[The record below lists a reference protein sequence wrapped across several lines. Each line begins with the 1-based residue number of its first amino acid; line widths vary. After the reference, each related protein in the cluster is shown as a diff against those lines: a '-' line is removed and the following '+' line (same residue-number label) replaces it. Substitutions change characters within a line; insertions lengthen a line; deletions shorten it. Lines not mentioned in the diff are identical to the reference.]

1 MSDKKTHWP
10 FGSFFLKLSDEKN
23 GTHEYENYLKECEE
37 EKQLPEEE
45 LEFHC
50 SKDPKKMTMQESLE
64 EVDRFLCWNK
74 MTPEERRAELEAQKA
89 AARATEQATGDM
101 SCAMEPESAP
111 DTPQGAVLDE
121 AVDAPPDVDSV
132 PGDVSGDAPESAA
145 DTVSDNVP
153 DATEGYVP
161 DTAEGDVPER
171 AGNTAPDSVQDDD
184 LDTIRET
191 APDAAKGNAPDAI
204 GALTAQ
210 EKEAV
215 DATAQGV
222 IAPEATVAET
232 LMQQGAEPTRQAAE
246 LEAEAEGTSSSQ
258 TPETTALQEMC
269 CAVQETEEVPEV
281 EVVPAEAIVP
291 LGRTGENT
299 PAEKERWAY
308 ASELIGDAFQHWG
321 NGRVLLDMGT
331 GRGKNE
337 FIIKKLVSWLV
348 DEMLKNTTIGRV
360 LCLCP
365 LNTLYDEMLQRRTEA
380 AIAEVDGEP
389 MEIAMINDAFYK
401 NMLEVRTYQNIETK
415 YRNDPASLKKY
426 LEDFKYI
433 VADECHY
440 FTDFSSYGMNT
451 YLSLEVLQKAEADH
465 VVIYMSATGKET
477 YKLLEETSK
486 TPEDRIYK
494 LPQDYQ
500 HIKQK
505 YFYSRENLVRM
516 LKSLPEDEKAV
527 IFVSSGEDLLKM
539 REIFGDTAAYY
550 CSENNPKYGKMFNKL
565 TDCIKDREL
574 QKRYLFT
581 TKAFGIGT
589 EIKDR
594 TVKHLYIDQWKPTD
608 IIQSTGR
615 KRPLDVDDTCTVYFR
630 DYDADWY
637 YGDLKKFK
645 AIVIEELKP
654 AVAYLAGAEAFEVFR
669 NSGTPD
675 SINNKIRK
683 CKIMEFDDAKGE
695 YRVNPLGVRQLKREL
710 ELLNEMLETSY
721 KKVFAKYAPV
731 LAEET
736 VPYCFDSVVDWIN
749 AHLNQPMLKE
759 EMYESIMALKMFKEY
774 KGRPMGQDALNHK
787 LQIYGV
793 KIISDKIRK
802 RGEYYQKT
810 FWELTRI

>member
-1 MSDKKTHWP
+1 
-10 FGSFFLKLSDEKN
+10 
-23 GTHEYENYLKECEE
+23 
-37 EKQLPEEE
+37 
-45 LEFHC
+45 
-50 SKDPKKMTMQESLE
+50 MT
-64 EVDRFLCWNK
+64 
-74 MTPEERRAELEAQKA
+74 
-89 AARATEQATGDM
+89 
-101 SCAMEPESAP
+101 
-111 DTPQGAVLDE
+111 
-121 AVDAPPDVDSV
+121 
-132 PGDVSGDAPESAA
+132 
-145 DTVSDNVP
+145 
-153 DATEGYVP
+153 
-161 DTAEGDVPER
+161 
-171 AGNTAPDSVQDDD
+171 
-184 LDTIRET
+184 
-191 APDAAKGNAPDAI
+191 
-204 GALTAQ
+204 
-210 EKEAV
+210 
-215 DATAQGV
+215 
-222 IAPEATVAET
+222 
-232 LMQQGAEPTRQAAE
+232 
-246 LEAEAEGTSSSQ
+246 
-258 TPETTALQEMC
+258 
-269 CAVQETEEVPEV
+269 
-281 EVVPAEAIVP
+281 
-291 LGRTGENT
+291 
-299 PAEKERWAY
+299 
-308 ASELIGDAFQHWG
+308 
-321 NGRVLLDMGT
+321 
-331 GRGKNE
+331 
-337 FIIKKLVSWLV
+337 
-348 DEMLKNTTIGRV
+348 
-360 LCLCP
+360 
-365 LNTLYDEMLQRRTEA
+365 
-380 AIAEVDGEP
+380 
-389 MEIAMINDAFYK
+389 NDAFYE

-426 LEDFKYI
+426 LTGFKYI

-465 VVIYMSATGKET
+465 VVIYMSATGEET

-505 YFYSRENLVRM
+505 YFYSRENLVMM

-539 REIFGDTAAYY
+539 KEIFGDTAAYY

-615 KRPLDVDDTCTVYFR
+615 KRSLDVDDTCTVYFR

-654 AVAYLAGAEAFEVFR
+654 AVAYLAGAETFEVFR

-721 KKVFAKYAPV
+721 KQVFTKYAPV

-759 EMYESIMALKMFKEY
+759 DMYESIMALKVFKEY
-774 KGRPMGQDALNHK
+774 KGRPMGQDALNCK

-793 KIISDKIRK
+793 KIISDKMRK

-810 FWELTRI
+810 FWKLTRI

>member
-1 MSDKKTHWP
+1 MKTKLP
-10 FGSFFLKLSDEKN
+10 FDGFYLKLLDEQN
-23 GTHEYENYLKECEE
+23 GTHEYEEYLRNCKENPLTEE
-37 EKQLPEEE
+37 EQREWTEGA
-45 LEFHC
+45 
-50 SKDPKKMTMQESLE
+50 
-64 EVDRFLCWNK
+64 RAAI
-74 MTPEERRAELEAQKA
+74 AELEQLNA
-89 AARATEQATGDM
+89 
-101 SCAMEPESAP
+101 EP
-111 DTPQGAVLDE
+111 
-121 AVDAPPDVDSV
+121 
-132 PGDVSGDAPESAA
+132 
-145 DTVSDNVP
+145 
-153 DATEGYVP
+153 
-161 DTAEGDVPER
+161 
-171 AGNTAPDSVQDDD
+171 
-184 LDTIRET
+184 
-191 APDAAKGNAPDAI
+191 
-204 GALTAQ
+204 
-210 EKEAV
+210 
-215 DATAQGV
+215 
-222 IAPEATVAET
+222 
-232 LMQQGAEPTRQAAE
+232 EPTRQAAE
-246 LEAEAEGTSSSQ
+246 AEADK
-258 TPETTALQEMC
+258 
-269 CAVQETEEVPEV
+269 VPEV

-291 LGRTGENT
+291 LGQTGEDA

-337 FIIKKLVSWLV
+337 FIIKKLVSWRV
-348 DEMLKNTTIGRV
+348 DEMLKKTTIGRV

-365 LNTLYDEMLQRRTEA
+365 LNTLHAEMLQRRTEA

-389 MEIAMINDAFYK
+389 MEIAMTNDAFYE

-426 LEDFKYI
+426 LTGFKYI

-465 VVIYMSATGKET
+465 VVIYMSATG
-477 YKLLEETSK
+477 EETSK

-505 YFYSRENLVRM
+505 YFYSRENLVMM
-516 LKSLPEDEKAV
+516 LKCLPEDEKAV

-539 REIFGDTAAYY
+539 KEIFGDTAAYY

-565 TDCIKDREL
+565 TECVKDREL

-645 AIVIEELKP
+645 AIVTEELKP

-669 NSGTPD
+669 NSGKPD

-721 KKVFAKYAPV
+721 KQVFAKYAPV

-759 EMYESIMALKMFKEY
+759 DMYESIRALKVFKGY
-774 KGRPMGQDALNHK
+774 KGRPMGQDALNRK

-793 KIISDKIRK
+793 KIITVREFKRNENRNKTLWKLIR
-802 RGEYYQKT
+802 
-810 FWELTRI
+810 I

>member
-1 MSDKKTHWP
+1 MKTHWP
-10 FGSFFLKLSDEKN
+10 FGGFFLKLSDEKN
-23 GTHEYENYLKECEE
+23 RTHEYGDYLKEREGEE
-37 EKQLPEEE
+37 QLPDEE
-45 LEFHC
+45 LEFHY

-64 EVDRFLCWNK
+64 EMDRFLCWNE
-74 MTPEERRAELEAQKA
+74 MTPEERRAELEVQKA
-89 AARATEQATGDM
+89 ATRATEQAAGDM
-101 SCAMEPESAP
+101 PCAMEPESAP
-111 DTPQGAVLDE
+111 DTPQDAVLDE
-121 AVDAPPDVDSV
+121 AVDAPPGVDSV
-132 PGDVSGDAPESAA
+132 LGDVSGDAPESAA
-145 DTVSDNVP
+145 DTVPDNVP
-153 DATEGYVP
+153 DA
-161 DTAEGDVPER
+161 AEGDVPER
-171 AGNTAPDSVQDDD
+171 AGDTAPDSVQDDD
-184 LDTIRET
+184 LDTIG
-191 APDAAKGNAPDAI
+191 DAVPEAAEGNAPDAI
-204 GALTAQ
+204 GALTEP
-210 EKEAV
+210 EKRAGN
-215 DATAQGV
+215 ATAQGV
-222 IAPEATVAET
+222 IAPEATATET
-232 LMQQGAEPTRQAAE
+232 LIQQGAEPTRQAAE
-246 LEAEAEGTSSSQ
+246 AEGTFSPQ
-258 TPETTALQEMC
+258 TPEPAEPQEGC
-269 CAVQETEEVPEV
+269 CTGQEAEDAPEV

-299 PAEKERWAY
+299 PAEKEQWVY
-308 ASELIGDAFQHWG
+308 ASELIGDAFQHWE

-337 FIIKKLVSWLV
+337 FIIKRLVSWRV

-365 LNTLYDEMLQRRTEA
+365 LNTLYDEMLHRRTEA
-380 AIAEVDGEP
+380 AIAEADDEP
-389 MEIAMINDAFYK
+389 TEIAMTYDAFYE

-465 VVIYMSATGKET
+465 VVIYMSATGEET
-477 YKLLEETSK
+477 YKLLEETAK

-505 YFYSRENLVRM
+505 YFYSRENLVMM

-565 TDCIKDREL
+565 TECVKDREL

-675 SINNKIRK
+675 SINSKIRK

-721 KKVFAKYAPV
+721 KQVFAKYAPV

-759 EMYESIMALKMFKEY
+759 DMYESIMALKVFKEY
-774 KGRPMGQDALNHK
+774 KGRPMGQDALNRK

-793 KIISDKIRK
+793 EIITVREFK
-802 RGEYYQKT
+802 RNENRNKT
-810 FWELTRI
+810 FWKMIRI

>member
-10 FGSFFLKLSDEKN
+10 FGGFFLKLSGEKN
-23 GTHEYENYLKECEE
+23 GTHEYEDYLKEREGEE
-37 EKQLPEEE
+37 QLPDEE

-50 SKDPKKMTMQESLE
+50 SKDPKKMTMQESQE
-64 EVDRFLCWNK
+64 EIGKFLRWNK
-74 MTPEERRAELEAQKA
+74 MTPEAQKA
-89 AARATEQATGDM
+89 ATCDTEQAAGDM
-101 SCAMEPESAP
+101 PCAIEPESAP

-121 AVDAPPDVDSV
+121 AVDAPSGVDSV

-145 DTVSDNVP
+145 DTVLDNVP

-161 DTAEGDVPER
+161 D
-171 AGNTAPDSVQDDD
+171 
-184 LDTIRET
+184 
-191 APDAAKGNAPDAI
+191 AI
-204 GALTAQ
+204 GALKAP

-215 DATAQGV
+215 NATAQGV
-222 IAPEATVAET
+222 IAPETTTAET

-246 LEAEAEGTSSSQ
+246 PEAEAEGISSLQ
-258 TPETTALQEMC
+258 TPKQPIELQEKGC
-269 CAVQETEEVPEV
+269 TGQEAEEVPEV

-291 LGRTGENT
+291 LVKIGGDA

-337 FIIKKLVSWLV
+337 FIIKKLVSWRV

-365 LNTLYDEMLQRRTEA
+365 LNTLHAEMLQRRTEA
-380 AIAEVDGEP
+380 AIAEADDEP
-389 MEIAMINDAFYK
+389 TEIAMTYDAFYE

-465 VVIYMSATGKET
+465 VVIYMSATGEET
-477 YKLLEETSK
+477 YKLLEETAK

-505 YFYSRENLVRM
+505 YFYSRENLVMM

-539 REIFGDTAAYY
+539 KEIFGDTAAYY

-615 KRPLDVDDTCTVYFR
+615 KRPPDVDDTCTVYFR

-645 AIVIEELKP
+645 AIVEGELKP
-654 AVAYLAGAEAFEVFR
+654 AVAYLAGVEAFEVFR

-721 KKVFAKYAPV
+721 KQVFAKYAPV

-736 VPYCFDSVVDWIN
+736 VPYCFDSVVNWIN

-759 EMYESIMALKMFKEY
+759 DMYESIMALKVFKEY
-774 KGRPMGQDALNHK
+774 KGRPMGQDALNCK

-793 KIISDKIRK
+793 KIISDKMRK

>member
-1 MSDKKTHWP
+1 MKMKMP
-10 FGSFFLKLSDEKN
+10 FDGFYLKLLDEQN
-23 GTHEYENYLKECEE
+23 GTHEYEEYLRNCKENPLTEE
-37 EKQLPEEE
+37 EQREW
-45 LEFHC
+45 
-50 SKDPKKMTMQESLE
+50 TESA
-64 EVDRFLCWNK
+64 RAAI
-74 MTPEERRAELEAQKA
+74 AELEQLNA
-89 AARATEQATGDM
+89 
-101 SCAMEPESAP
+101 EP
-111 DTPQGAVLDE
+111 
-121 AVDAPPDVDSV
+121 
-132 PGDVSGDAPESAA
+132 
-145 DTVSDNVP
+145 
-153 DATEGYVP
+153 
-161 DTAEGDVPER
+161 
-171 AGNTAPDSVQDDD
+171 
-184 LDTIRET
+184 
-191 APDAAKGNAPDAI
+191 
-204 GALTAQ
+204 
-210 EKEAV
+210 
-215 DATAQGV
+215 
-222 IAPEATVAET
+222 
-232 LMQQGAEPTRQAAE
+232 EPTRQAAE
-246 LEAEAEGTSSSQ
+246 PEVEAEGTSSPQ
-258 TPETTALQEMC
+258 TPEPAELQEGC
-269 CAVQETEEVPEV
+269 CAVQEAEEAPEV

-291 LGRTGENT
+291 LVKIGGDA

-337 FIIKKLVSWLV
+337 FIIKKLVSWRV

-365 LNTLYDEMLQRRTEA
+365 LNTLHAEMLQRRTEA

-389 MEIAMINDAFYK
+389 MEIAMTNDAFYE

-426 LEDFKYI
+426 LTGFKYI

-440 FTDFSSYGMNT
+440 FTDFSSYGINT

-465 VVIYMSATGKET
+465 VVIYMSATGEET

-505 YFYSRENLVRM
+505 YFYSRENLVMM
-516 LKSLPEDEKAV
+516 LKCLPEDEKAV
-527 IFVSSGEDLLKM
+527 IFVSSGGDLLKM
-539 REIFGDTAAYY
+539 KEIFGDTAAYY

-565 TDCIKDREL
+565 TECVKDREL

-615 KRPLDVDDTCTVYFR
+615 KRSLDVDDTCTVYFR

-645 AIVIEELKP
+645 AIVIEELRP

-669 NSGTPD
+669 NSGKPD

-721 KKVFAKYAPV
+721 KQVFAKYAPV

-736 VPYCFDSVVDWIN
+736 VPYRFDSVVDWIN

-759 EMYESIMALKMFKEY
+759 DMYESIRALKVFKEY
-774 KGRPMGQDALNHK
+774 KGRPMGQDALNRK

-793 KIISDKIRK
+793 KIITVREFKRNENRNKTLWKLIR
-802 RGEYYQKT
+802 
-810 FWELTRI
+810 I

>member
-1 MSDKKTHWP
+1 MKTAIEKPVTPGGVFDHLMMP
-10 FGSFFLKLSDEKN
+10 QGDE
-23 GTHEYENYLKECEE
+23 
-37 EKQLPEEE
+37 P
-45 LEFHC
+45 EFHP
-50 SKDPKKMTMQESLE
+50 SKDPKTMTMQEFLE
-64 EVDRFLCWNK
+64 EVDRFLCWNR
-74 MTPEERRAELEAQKA
+74 MTPEEKRAEQEAQRA
-89 AARATEQATGDM
+89 ASHATEQAAGDIPCTM
-101 SCAMEPESAP
+101 RPERVP
-111 DTPQGAVLDE
+111 DTPQDTVWEDLPDAPQDVVRADVLDTSMGGMLE
-121 AVDAPPDVDSV
+121 AVPSN
-132 PGDVSGDAPESAA
+132 GAPERTA
-145 DTVSDNVP
+145 DTMPDDVP
-153 DATEGYVP
+153 DATEGNVSGREADTVP
-161 DTAEGDVPER
+161 DDP
-171 AGNTAPDSVQDDD
+171 PDD
-184 LDTIRET
+184 LPDTVEGNM
-191 APDAAKGNAPDAI
+191 PDVV

-210 EKEAV
+210 EKAGNETV
-215 DATAQGV
+215 QG
-222 IAPEATVAET
+222 
-232 LMQQGAEPTRQAAE
+232 
-246 LEAEAEGTSSSQ
+246 
-258 TPETTALQEMC
+258 
-269 CAVQETEEVPEV
+269 VPEV
-281 EVVPAEAIVP
+281 EGAAPEAIVP
-291 LGRTGENT
+291 LGQIGVDV
-299 PAEKERWAY
+299 PAAEERWAY

-426 LEDFKYI
+426 LAEFKYI

-465 VVIYMSATGKET
+465 VVIYMSATGEET

-539 REIFGDTAAYY
+539 KEIFGDTAAYY

-565 TDCIKDREL
+565 TECVKDREL

-637 YGDLKKFK
+637 YGDLKKFM
-645 AIVIEELKP
+645 AIVTEELKP
-654 AVAYLAGAEAFEVFR
+654 AVAYLAGAEAFEAFR
-669 NSGTPD
+669 NSGMPD

-721 KKVFAKYAPV
+721 KQVFAKYAPV

-759 EMYESIMALKMFKEY
+759 EMYESIMALKVFKEY
-774 KGRPMGQDALNHK
+774 KGRPMGQDVLNRK

-793 KIISDKIRK
+793 KIITVREFK
-802 RGEYYQKT
+802 RNENRNKT
-810 FWELTRI
+810 FWKMIRI

>member
-1 MSDKKTHWP
+1 M
-10 FGSFFLKLSDEKN
+10 L
-23 GTHEYENYLKECEE
+23 
-37 EKQLPEEE
+37 
-45 LEFHC
+45 
-50 SKDPKKMTMQESLE
+50 
-64 EVDRFLCWNK
+64 
-74 MTPEERRAELEAQKA
+74 
-89 AARATEQATGDM
+89 
-101 SCAMEPESAP
+101 
-111 DTPQGAVLDE
+111 
-121 AVDAPPDVDSV
+121 
-132 PGDVSGDAPESAA
+132 
-145 DTVSDNVP
+145 DNVP

-161 DTAEGDVPER
+161 D
-171 AGNTAPDSVQDDD
+171 
-184 LDTIRET
+184 
-191 APDAAKGNAPDAI
+191 AI
-204 GALTAQ
+204 GALKAP

-215 DATAQGV
+215 NATAQGV
-222 IAPEATVAET
+222 IAPETTTAET

-246 LEAEAEGTSSSQ
+246 PESEAEGISSPQ
-258 TPETTALQEMC
+258 TPEPTELQEGC
-269 CAVQETEEVPEV
+269 CAVQGAEEAPEV

-291 LGRTGENT
+291 LVKIGGDA

-348 DEMLKNTTIGRV
+348 DEMLKKMARVGRV
-360 LCLCP
+360 LYLCP
-365 LNTLYDEMLQRRTEA
+365 LNTLHAEMLQRRTEA

-389 MEIAMINDAFYK
+389 AEIAMTCDAFYE

-426 LEDFKYI
+426 LAGFKYI

-465 VVIYMSATGKET
+465 VVIYMSATGEET

-505 YFYSRENLVRM
+505 YFYSRENLVMM

-539 REIFGDTAAYY
+539 KEIFGDTAAYY

-615 KRPLDVDDTCTVYFR
+615 KRSLDVDDTCTVYFR

-721 KKVFAKYAPV
+721 KQVFTKYAPV

-759 EMYESIMALKMFKEY
+759 EMYESIMALKVFKEY
-774 KGRPMGQDALNHK
+774 KGRPMGQDALNCK

-793 KIISDKIRK
+793 KIISDKMRK

-810 FWELTRI
+810 FWKLTRI

>member
-1 MSDKKTHWP
+1 MKTHWP
-10 FGSFFLKLSDEKN
+10 FGGFFLKLSDEKN
-23 GTHEYENYLKECEE
+23 GTYEYEDYLKECEE

-50 SKDPKKMTMQESLE
+50 SKDPRKMTMQESLE
-64 EVDRFLCWNK
+64 EIGKLQRWNK

-89 AARATEQATGDM
+89 ATCATEQAAGDM
-101 SCAMEPESAP
+101 PCAMEPESAP
-111 DTPQGAVLDE
+111 DIPQGAVLDE
-121 AVDAPPDVDSV
+121 VVDAPPGVDSV
-132 PGDVSGDAPESAA
+132 PGDVSGDAQESAA
-145 DTVSDNVP
+145 DTVPDNV
-153 DATEGYVP
+153 
-161 DTAEGDVPER
+161 
-171 AGNTAPDSVQDDD
+171 
-184 LDTIRET
+184 
-191 APDAAKGNAPDAI
+191 PDAAKGNAPDAI
-204 GALTAQ
+204 GALTAP

-215 DATAQGV
+215 NATAQGV
-222 IAPEATVAET
+222 IAPETTTAET
-232 LMQQGAEPTRQAAE
+232 LMQQGAEPTRQ
-246 LEAEAEGTSSSQ
+246 EAEPEAE
-258 TPETTALQEMC
+258 
-269 CAVQETEEVPEV
+269 
-281 EVVPAEAIVP
+281 
-291 LGRTGENT
+291 
-299 PAEKERWAY
+299 AEKERWAY
-308 ASELIGDAFQHWG
+308 ASELIGDAFQHWV

-337 FIIKKLVSWLV
+337 FIIKKLVSWRV

-365 LNTLYDEMLQRRTEA
+365 LNTLHAEMLQRRTEA
-380 AIAEVDGEP
+380 AIAEADDEP
-389 MEIAMINDAFYK
+389 TEIVMTYDVLYES
-401 NMLEVRTYQNIETK
+401 MLEVQTYQYIEAK

-426 LEDFKYI
+426 LVGFKYI

-440 FTDFSSYGMNT
+440 FTDFSSYGINT

-465 VVIYMSATGKET
+465 VVIYMSATGEET

-505 YFYSRENLVRM
+505 YFYSRENLVMM
-516 LKSLPEDEKAV
+516 LKCLPEDEKAV
-527 IFVSSGEDLLKM
+527 IFVSSGGDLLKM
-539 REIFGDTAAYY
+539 KEIFGDTAAYY

-565 TDCIKDREL
+565 TECVKDREL

-645 AIVIEELKP
+645 AIVTEELKP

-669 NSGTPD
+669 NSGKPD

-721 KKVFAKYAPV
+721 KQVFAKYAPV

-736 VPYCFDSVVDWIN
+736 VPYRFDSVVDWIN

-759 EMYESIMALKMFKEY
+759 DMYESIRALKVFKEY
-774 KGRPMGQDALNHK
+774 KGRPMGQDALNRK

-793 KIISDKIRK
+793 KIITVREFKRNENRNKTLWKLIR
-802 RGEYYQKT
+802 
-810 FWELTRI
+810 I

>member
-1 MSDKKTHWP
+1 MKTKLP
-10 FGSFFLKLSDEKN
+10 FDGFYLKLLDEQN
-23 GTHEYENYLKECEE
+23 GTHEYEEYLRNCKENPLTEE
-37 EKQLPEEE
+37 EQREW
-45 LEFHC
+45 
-50 SKDPKKMTMQESLE
+50 TESA
-64 EVDRFLCWNK
+64 RAAI
-74 MTPEERRAELEAQKA
+74 AELEQLNA
-89 AARATEQATGDM
+89 
-101 SCAMEPESAP
+101 EP
-111 DTPQGAVLDE
+111 
-121 AVDAPPDVDSV
+121 
-132 PGDVSGDAPESAA
+132 
-145 DTVSDNVP
+145 
-153 DATEGYVP
+153 
-161 DTAEGDVPER
+161 
-171 AGNTAPDSVQDDD
+171 
-184 LDTIRET
+184 
-191 APDAAKGNAPDAI
+191 
-204 GALTAQ
+204 
-210 EKEAV
+210 
-215 DATAQGV
+215 
-222 IAPEATVAET
+222 
-232 LMQQGAEPTRQAAE
+232 EPTRQSAE
-246 LEAEAEGTSSSQ
+246 PEAEAEGISSLQ
-258 TPETTALQEMC
+258 TPKQPIELQEKGC
-269 CAVQETEEVPEV
+269 TGQEAEEVPEV
-281 EVVPAEAIVP
+281 EVVPAEVIVP
-291 LGRTGENT
+291 LVQIGGNA

-308 ASELIGDAFQHWG
+308 ASELIGDAFQHWE

-337 FIIKKLVSWLV
+337 FIIKKLVSWRV
-348 DEMLKNTTIGRV
+348 DEMLKKTTIGRV

-365 LNTLYDEMLQRRTEA
+365 LNTLHAEMLQRRTEA

-389 MEIAMINDAFYK
+389 MEIAMTNDAFYE

-426 LEDFKYI
+426 LTGFKYI

-451 YLSLEVLQKAEADH
+451 YLSLEVLKKAEADH
-465 VVIYMSATGKET
+465 VVIYMSATGEET

-505 YFYSRENLVRM
+505 YFYSRENLVMM
-516 LKSLPEDEKAV
+516 LKCLPEDEKAV

-539 REIFGDTAAYY
+539 KEIFGNTAAYY

-565 TDCIKDREL
+565 TECVKDREL

-645 AIVIEELKP
+645 AIVIEELRP

-669 NSGTPD
+669 NSGKPD

-721 KKVFAKYAPV
+721 KQVFAKYAPV
-731 LAEET
+731 LAEKT

-759 EMYESIMALKMFKEY
+759 NMYESIMALKVFKEY
-774 KGRPMGQDALNHK
+774 KGRPMGQDALNRK

-793 KIISDKIRK
+793 KIITVREFKRNENRNKTLWKLIR
-802 RGEYYQKT
+802 
-810 FWELTRI
+810 I

>member
-1 MSDKKTHWP
+1 MKMKMP
-10 FGSFFLKLSDEKN
+10 FDGFYLKLLDEQN
-23 GTHEYENYLKECEE
+23 GTHEYEECLRNCKENPLTEE
-37 EKQLPEEE
+37 EQREW
-45 LEFHC
+45 
-50 SKDPKKMTMQESLE
+50 TESP
-64 EVDRFLCWNK
+64 RAAI
-74 MTPEERRAELEAQKA
+74 AELEQLNA
-89 AARATEQATGDM
+89 
-101 SCAMEPESAP
+101 EP
-111 DTPQGAVLDE
+111 
-121 AVDAPPDVDSV
+121 
-132 PGDVSGDAPESAA
+132 
-145 DTVSDNVP
+145 
-153 DATEGYVP
+153 
-161 DTAEGDVPER
+161 
-171 AGNTAPDSVQDDD
+171 
-184 LDTIRET
+184 
-191 APDAAKGNAPDAI
+191 
-204 GALTAQ
+204 
-210 EKEAV
+210 
-215 DATAQGV
+215 
-222 IAPEATVAET
+222 
-232 LMQQGAEPTRQAAE
+232 EPTRQAAE
-246 LEAEAEGTSSSQ
+246 PEVEAEGTSSPQ
-258 TPETTALQEMC
+258 TPEPAELQEGC
-269 CAVQETEEVPEV
+269 CAVQEAEEVPEV

-291 LGRTGENT
+291 LGQIGEDA

-337 FIIKKLVSWLV
+337 FIIKKLVSWRV
-348 DEMLKNTTIGRV
+348 DEMLKKTTIGRV

-365 LNTLYDEMLQRRTEA
+365 LNTLHAEMLQRRTEA

-389 MEIAMINDAFYK
+389 MEIAMTNDAFYE

-426 LEDFKYI
+426 LTGFKYI

-440 FTDFSSYGMNT
+440 FTDFSSYGINT

-465 VVIYMSATGKET
+465 VVIYMSATGEET

-505 YFYSRENLVRM
+505 YFYSRENLVMM
-516 LKSLPEDEKAV
+516 LKCLPEDEKAV
-527 IFVSSGEDLLKM
+527 IFVSSGGDLLKM
-539 REIFGDTAAYY
+539 KEIFGDTAAYY

-565 TDCIKDREL
+565 TECVKDREL

-645 AIVIEELKP
+645 AIVIEELRP

-669 NSGTPD
+669 NSGKPD

-721 KKVFAKYAPV
+721 KQVFAKYAPV
-731 LAEET
+731 LAEKT
-736 VPYCFDSVVDWIN
+736 VPYRFDSVVDWIN

-759 EMYESIMALKMFKEY
+759 DMYESIRALKVFKEY
-774 KGRPMGQDALNHK
+774 KGRPMGQDALNRK

-793 KIISDKIRK
+793 KIITVREFKRNENRNKTLWKLIR
-802 RGEYYQKT
+802 
-810 FWELTRI
+810 I

>member
-10 FGSFFLKLSDEKN
+10 FDGFYLKLLDEQN
-23 GTHEYENYLKECEE
+23 GTHEYEDYLKEREGEE
-37 EKQLPEEE
+37 QLPEEG
-45 LEFHC
+45 LEFHY
-50 SKDPKKMTMQESLE
+50 SKDPKKMTMQESME
-64 EVDRFLCWNK
+64 EMDRFLHWNK

-89 AARATEQATGDM
+89 ATCATEQAAGDM
-101 SCAMEPESAP
+101 PCAMEPESAP
-111 DTPQGAVLDE
+111 DTPQDAVLDE
-121 AVDAPPDVDSV
+121 AVDAP

-145 DTVSDNVP
+145 DTVLENVP

-161 DTAEGDVPER
+161 DAAEGDVPER
-171 AGNTAPDSVQDDD
+171 AGNTVPDSEQDDD
-184 LDTIRET
+184 LDTTRET
-191 APDAAKGNAPDAI
+191 APDTAEGNVPDAI
-204 GALTAQ
+204 EALTAQ
-210 EKEAV
+210 EKETV
-215 DATAQGV
+215 NATAQGV
-222 IAPEATVAET
+222 IAPEAAAAET

-246 LEAEAEGTSSSQ
+246 ETSSSPQ
-258 TPETTALQEMC
+258 TPKSAELQEGS
-269 CAVQETEEVPEV
+269 CAVQEAEEVPEV

-291 LGRTGENT
+291 LEQIGGDA

-348 DEMLKNTTIGRV
+348 DEMLKNTTVGRV

-365 LNTLYDEMLQRRTEA
+365 LNTLYDEMLHRRTEA
-380 AIAEVDGEP
+380 AIAEADGEP
-389 MEIAMINDAFYK
+389 TEIAMTYDAFYE

-465 VVIYMSATGKET
+465 VVIYMSATGEET
-477 YKLLEETSK
+477 YKLLEETAK

-494 LPQDYQ
+494 LPQNYQ

-505 YFYSRENLVRM
+505 YFYSRENLVMM

-539 REIFGDTAAYY
+539 KEIFGDTAAYY

-565 TDCIKDREL
+565 TDCVKDREL

-654 AVAYLAGAEAFEVFR
+654 AVAYLAGVEAFEVFR

-675 SINNKIRK
+675 SINNKIRR

-721 KKVFAKYAPV
+721 KQVFAKYAPV

-759 EMYESIMALKMFKEY
+759 EMYESIMALKVFKEY

-787 LQIYGV
+787 FQIYGV

>member
-10 FGSFFLKLSDEKN
+10 FGGFFLKLSDEKN
-23 GTHEYENYLKECEE
+23 GTHEYEDYLKECEE

-50 SKDPKKMTMQESLE
+50 SKDPKKMTMQESQE
-64 EVDRFLCWNK
+64 EIGKFLRWNK

-89 AARATEQATGDM
+89 ATCDTEQAAGDM
-101 SCAMEPESAP
+101 PCAIEPESAP

-121 AVDAPPDVDSV
+121 AVDAPPGVDSV

-145 DTVSDNVP
+145 DTVLDNVP

-161 DTAEGDVPER
+161 D
-171 AGNTAPDSVQDDD
+171 
-184 LDTIRET
+184 
-191 APDAAKGNAPDAI
+191 AI
-204 GALTAQ
+204 GALKAP

-215 DATAQGV
+215 NATAQGG
-222 IAPEATVAET
+222 IAPETTTAET

-246 LEAEAEGTSSSQ
+246 PEAEAEGISSLQ
-258 TPETTALQEMC
+258 TPEPAEPQEKC
-269 CAVQETEEVPEV
+269 CTVQEAEEVPEV
-281 EVVPAEAIVP
+281 EVVPTEAIVP
-291 LGRTGENT
+291 LGQIGGDA

-337 FIIKKLVSWLV
+337 FIIKRLVSWRV

-365 LNTLYDEMLQRRTEA
+365 LNTLYDEMLHRRAEA
-380 AIAEVDGEP
+380 AIAEADGEP
-389 MEIAMINDAFYK
+389 TEIAMINDAFYE
-401 NMLEVRTYQNIETK
+401 NMLEVQTYQYIETK
-415 YRNDPASLKKY
+415 YRNAPASLKKY
-426 LEDFKYI
+426 LTGFKYI

-440 FTDFSSYGMNT
+440 FTDFSSYGVNT

-465 VVIYMSATGKET
+465 VVIYMSATGEET
-477 YKLLEETSK
+477 YKLLEETAK

-494 LPQDYQ
+494 LPQNYQ

-505 YFYSRENLVRM
+505 YFYSRENLVMM

-550 CSENNPKYGKMFNKL
+550 CSENNPKYGKMLNKL
-565 TDCIKDREL
+565 TECVKDREL

-615 KRPLDVDDTCTVYFR
+615 KRPLDVDDPCTVYFR

-654 AVAYLAGAEAFEVFR
+654 AVAYLAGAEAFEGFR

-721 KKVFAKYAPV
+721 KQVFAKYAPV

-759 EMYESIMALKMFKEY
+759 EMYESIMALKVFKEY
-774 KGRPMGQDALNHK
+774 KGRPMGQDALNRK

-793 KIISDKIRK
+793 EIISDKIRK

-810 FWELTRI
+810 FWEVTRI

>member
-1 MSDKKTHWP
+1 MP
-10 FGSFFLKLSDEKN
+10 FDGFYLKLLDEQN
-23 GTHEYENYLKECEE
+23 GTHEYEEYLRNCKANPLTEE
-37 EKQLPEEE
+37 EQREW
-45 LEFHC
+45 
-50 SKDPKKMTMQESLE
+50 TESA
-64 EVDRFLCWNK
+64 RAAI
-74 MTPEERRAELEAQKA
+74 AELERINA
-89 AARATEQATGDM
+89 
-101 SCAMEPESAP
+101 EP
-111 DTPQGAVLDE
+111 
-121 AVDAPPDVDSV
+121 
-132 PGDVSGDAPESAA
+132 
-145 DTVSDNVP
+145 
-153 DATEGYVP
+153 
-161 DTAEGDVPER
+161 
-171 AGNTAPDSVQDDD
+171 
-184 LDTIRET
+184 
-191 APDAAKGNAPDAI
+191 
-204 GALTAQ
+204 
-210 EKEAV
+210 
-215 DATAQGV
+215 
-222 IAPEATVAET
+222 
-232 LMQQGAEPTRQAAE
+232 EPTRQSAE
-246 LEAEAEGTSSSQ
+246 PEAEAEGISSLQ
-258 TPETTALQEMC
+258 TPKQPIELQEKGC
-269 CAVQETEEVPEV
+269 TGQEAEEVPEV
-281 EVVPAEAIVP
+281 EVVPAEVIVP
-291 LGRTGENT
+291 LVKIGGDA

-337 FIIKKLVSWLV
+337 FIIKKLVSWRV
-348 DEMLKNTTIGRV
+348 DEMLKKTTIGRV

-365 LNTLYDEMLQRRTEA
+365 LNTLHAEMLQRRTEA

-389 MEIAMINDAFYK
+389 MEIAMTNDAFYE

-426 LEDFKYI
+426 LTGFKYI

-465 VVIYMSATGKET
+465 VVIYMSATGEET

-505 YFYSRENLVRM
+505 YFYSRENLVMM
-516 LKSLPEDEKAV
+516 LKCLPEDEKAV
-527 IFVSSGEDLLKM
+527 IFVSSGGDLLKM
-539 REIFGDTAAYY
+539 KEIFGDTAAYY

-565 TDCIKDREL
+565 TECVKDREL

-645 AIVIEELKP
+645 AIVIEELRP
-654 AVAYLAGAEAFEVFR
+654 AVAYLAGAEVFEVFR
-669 NSGTPD
+669 NSGKPD

-721 KKVFAKYAPV
+721 KQVFAKYAPV

-736 VPYCFDSVVDWIN
+736 VPYRFDSVVDWIN

-759 EMYESIMALKMFKEY
+759 DMYESIRALKVFKEY
-774 KGRPMGQDALNHK
+774 KGRPMGQDALNRK

-793 KIISDKIRK
+793 KIITVREFKRNENRNKTLWKLIR
-802 RGEYYQKT
+802 
-810 FWELTRI
+810 I

>member
-89 AARATEQATGDM
+89 ATRATEQAAGDM

-153 DATEGYVP
+153 DTTEGYVP

>member
-1 MSDKKTHWP
+1 MSDKKTRWP
-10 FGSFFLKLSDEKN
+10 FGDFFLKLSDEKN
-23 GTHEYENYLKECEE
+23 GTHGYEDYLKEREGEE
-37 EKQLPEEE
+37 QLPEEE
-45 LEFHC
+45 LEFHY

-64 EVDRFLCWNK
+64 EMDRFLCWNE
-74 MTPEERRAELEAQKA
+74 MTPEERRAELEVQKA
-89 AARATEQATGDM
+89 ATRATEQAAGDM
-101 SCAMEPESAP
+101 PCSMEPESAP
-111 DTPQGAVLDE
+111 DTPQDAVLDE
-121 AVDAPPDVDSV
+121 ALDTP

-145 DTVSDNVP
+145 DTVPDNVP
-153 DATEGYVP
+153 DA
-161 DTAEGDVPER
+161 AEGDVPER
-171 AGNTAPDSVQDDD
+171 AGDTAPDSVQDDD
-184 LDTIRET
+184 LDTIR
-191 APDAAKGNAPDAI
+191 DAVPEAAEGNAPDAI
-204 GALTAQ
+204 GALTEP
-210 EKEAV
+210 EKRAGN
-215 DATAQGV
+215 ATAQGV
-222 IAPEATVAET
+222 IAPEATAEET
-232 LMQQGAEPTRQAAE
+232 LMQQGAEP
-246 LEAEAEGTSSSQ
+246 EAEAEEISSPK
-258 TPETTALQEMC
+258 TPEPAELRQE
-269 CAVQETEEVPEV
+269 AEEAPEV

-291 LGRTGENT
+291 LGQIGTDA

-331 GRGKNE
+331 GCGKNE
-337 FIIKKLVSWLV
+337 FIIKKLVSWRI

-365 LNTLYDEMLQRRTEA
+365 LNTLYDEMLHRRTEA
-380 AIAEVDGEP
+380 AIAEADGEP
-389 MEIAMINDAFYK
+389 AEIAMTYDALYES
-401 NMLEVRTYQNIETK
+401 MLEVQTYQYIEAR
-415 YRNDPASLKKY
+415 YRNDPASLKMY
-426 LEDFKYI
+426 LAGFKYI

-465 VVIYMSATGKET
+465 VVIYMSATGEET

-505 YFYSRENLVRM
+505 YFYSRENLVGM

-539 REIFGDTAAYY
+539 KEIFGDTAAYY

-565 TDCIKDREL
+565 TECVKDREL

-615 KRPLDVDDTCTVYFR
+615 KRPLDADDTCTVYFR

-645 AIVIEELKP
+645 AIVTEELKP
-654 AVAYLAGAEAFEVFR
+654 AVAYLAGEEAFEAFR

-721 KKVFAKYAPV
+721 KQVFAKYAPV

-759 EMYESIMALKMFKEY
+759 EMYESIMALKVFKEY
-774 KGRPMGQDALNHK
+774 KGRPMGQDVLNRK

-793 KIISDKIRK
+793 KIITVREFK
-802 RGEYYQKT
+802 RNENRNKT
-810 FWELTRI
+810 FWKMIRI

>member
-1 MSDKKTHWP
+1 MKMP
-10 FGSFFLKLSDEKN
+10 FDGFYLKLLDEQN
-23 GTHEYENYLKECEE
+23 GTHEYEEYLRNCKENPLTEE
-37 EKQLPEEE
+37 EQREW
-45 LEFHC
+45 
-50 SKDPKKMTMQESLE
+50 TESA
-64 EVDRFLCWNK
+64 RAAI
-74 MTPEERRAELEAQKA
+74 AELERINA
-89 AARATEQATGDM
+89 
-101 SCAMEPESAP
+101 EP
-111 DTPQGAVLDE
+111 
-121 AVDAPPDVDSV
+121 
-132 PGDVSGDAPESAA
+132 
-145 DTVSDNVP
+145 
-153 DATEGYVP
+153 
-161 DTAEGDVPER
+161 
-171 AGNTAPDSVQDDD
+171 
-184 LDTIRET
+184 
-191 APDAAKGNAPDAI
+191 
-204 GALTAQ
+204 
-210 EKEAV
+210 
-215 DATAQGV
+215 
-222 IAPEATVAET
+222 
-232 LMQQGAEPTRQAAE
+232 EPTRQSAE
-246 LEAEAEGTSSSQ
+246 PEAEAEGISSPQ
-258 TPETTALQEMC
+258 TPEPTELQEGC
-269 CAVQETEEVPEV
+269 CAVQEAEEAPEV

-291 LGRTGENT
+291 LVKIGGDA

-337 FIIKKLVSWLV
+337 FIIKKLVSWRV
-348 DEMLKNTTIGRV
+348 DEMLKKTTIGRV

-365 LNTLYDEMLQRRTEA
+365 LNTLHAEMLQRRTEA

-389 MEIAMINDAFYK
+389 MEIAMTNDAFYE

-426 LEDFKYI
+426 LTGFKYI

-440 FTDFSSYGMNT
+440 FTDFSSYGINT

-465 VVIYMSATGKET
+465 VVIYMSATGEET

-505 YFYSRENLVRM
+505 YFYSRENLVMM
-516 LKSLPEDEKAV
+516 LKCLPEDEKAV
-527 IFVSSGEDLLKM
+527 IFVSSGGDLLKM
-539 REIFGDTAAYY
+539 KEIFGDTAAYY

-565 TDCIKDREL
+565 TECVKDREL

-615 KRPLDVDDTCTVYFR
+615 KRSLDVDDTCTVYFR

-645 AIVIEELKP
+645 AIVIEELRP

-669 NSGTPD
+669 NSGKPD

-721 KKVFAKYAPV
+721 KQVFAKYAPV

-736 VPYCFDSVVDWIN
+736 VPYRFDSVVDWIN

-759 EMYESIMALKMFKEY
+759 DMYESIRALKVFKEY
-774 KGRPMGQDALNHK
+774 KGRPMGQDALNRK

-793 KIISDKIRK
+793 KIITVREFKRNENRNKTLWKLIR
-802 RGEYYQKT
+802 
-810 FWELTRI
+810 I

>member
-1 MSDKKTHWP
+1 MKTAIEKPVTPGGVFDHLMVP
-10 FGSFFLKLSDEKN
+10 QGDE
-23 GTHEYENYLKECEE
+23 
-37 EKQLPEEE
+37 P
-45 LEFHC
+45 EFHP
-50 SKDPKKMTMQESLE
+50 SKDPKTMTVQESLE
-64 EVDRFLCWNK
+64 EVDRFLCWNR
-74 MTPEERRAELEAQKA
+74 MTPEEKRAEQEAQRA
-89 AARATEQATGDM
+89 ASHATEQAAGNIPCTM
-101 SCAMEPESAP
+101 RPERVP
-111 DTPQGAVLDE
+111 DTPQDTVWECLSDAPQNVVQADVLDTSMGGMVE
-121 AVDAPPDVDSV
+121 AAPDGPPDDL
-132 PGDVSGDAPESAA
+132 P
-145 DTVSDNVP
+145 DTVEGNMP
-153 DATEGYVP
+153 DAV
-161 DTAEGDVPER
+161 
-171 AGNTAPDSVQDDD
+171 
-184 LDTIRET
+184 
-191 APDAAKGNAPDAI
+191 

-210 EKEAV
+210 EKAGNEAV
-215 DATAQGV
+215 QG
-222 IAPEATVAET
+222 
-232 LMQQGAEPTRQAAE
+232 
-246 LEAEAEGTSSSQ
+246 
-258 TPETTALQEMC
+258 
-269 CAVQETEEVPEV
+269 VPEV
-281 EVVPAEAIVP
+281 EGVVPEAIVP
-291 LGRTGENT
+291 LVKIGGDA

-308 ASELIGDAFQHWG
+308 ASDLIGDAFQHWG

-337 FIIKKLVSWLV
+337 FIIKKLVSWRV

-365 LNTLYDEMLQRRTEA
+365 LNTLHAEMLQRRTEA
-380 AIAEVDGEP
+380 AIAEADDEP
-389 MEIAMINDAFYK
+389 TEIAMTYDAFYE

-465 VVIYMSATGKET
+465 VVIYMSATGEET
-477 YKLLEETSK
+477 YKLLEETAK

-505 YFYSRENLVRM
+505 YFYSRENLVMM

-539 REIFGDTAAYY
+539 KEIFGDTAAYY

-721 KKVFAKYAPV
+721 KQVFAKYAPV

-759 EMYESIMALKMFKEY
+759 EMYESIMALHVFKEY
-774 KGRPMGQDALNHK
+774 KGRPMGQDILNRK

-793 KIISDKIRK
+793 KIVTVREFK
-802 RGEYYQKT
+802 RNENRNRT
-810 FWELTRI
+810 FWKLIRI

>member
-89 AARATEQATGDM
+89 ATRATEQAAGDM

-594 TVKHLYIDQWKPTD
+594 IVKHLYIDQWKPTD

>member
-1 MSDKKTHWP
+1 MKTHWP
-10 FGSFFLKLSDEKN
+10 FGGFFLKLSDEKN
-23 GTHEYENYLKECEE
+23 GTYEYEDYLKECEE

-50 SKDPKKMTMQESLE
+50 SKDPKKMTMQESQE
-64 EVDRFLCWNK
+64 EIGKFLRWNK

-89 AARATEQATGDM
+89 ATCDTEQAAGDM
-101 SCAMEPESAP
+101 PCVIEPESAP

-121 AVDAPPDVDSV
+121 AVDAPPGVDSV

-145 DTVSDNVP
+145 DTVLDNVP

-161 DTAEGDVPER
+161 D
-171 AGNTAPDSVQDDD
+171 
-184 LDTIRET
+184 
-191 APDAAKGNAPDAI
+191 AI
-204 GALTAQ
+204 GALKAP

-215 DATAQGV
+215 NATAQGV
-222 IAPEATVAET
+222 IAPETTTAET
-232 LMQQGAEPTRQAAE
+232 LMQQGAEPTRQAVE
-246 LEAEAEGTSSSQ
+246 PESEAEGISSPQ
-258 TPETTALQEMC
+258 TPEPTELQEGC
-269 CAVQETEEVPEV
+269 CAVQGAEEAPEV

-291 LGRTGENT
+291 LVKIGGDA

-348 DEMLKNTTIGRV
+348 DEMLKKMAIVGRV
-360 LCLCP
+360 LYLCP
-365 LNTLYDEMLQRRTEA
+365 LNTLHAEMLQRRTEA

-389 MEIAMINDAFYK
+389 AEIAMTCDAFYE

-426 LEDFKYI
+426 LAGFKYI

-465 VVIYMSATGKET
+465 VVIYMSATGEET

-505 YFYSRENLVRM
+505 YFYSRENLVMM

-539 REIFGDTAAYY
+539 KEIFGDTAAYY

-615 KRPLDVDDTCTVYFR
+615 KRSLDVDDTCTVYFR

-721 KKVFAKYAPV
+721 KQVFTKYAPV

-749 AHLNQPMLKE
+749 AHLNQLMLKE
-759 EMYESIMALKMFKEY
+759 EMYESIMALKVFKEY
-774 KGRPMGQDALNHK
+774 KGRPMGQDALNCK

-793 KIISDKIRK
+793 KIISDKMRK

-810 FWELTRI
+810 FWKLTRI

>member
-1 MSDKKTHWP
+1 MKTHWP
-10 FGSFFLKLSDEKN
+10 FGGFFLKLSDEKN
-23 GTHEYENYLKECEE
+23 GTHEYEDYLKECEE

-50 SKDPKKMTMQESLE
+50 SKDPKKMTMQESQE
-64 EVDRFLCWNK
+64 EIGKFLRWNK

-89 AARATEQATGDM
+89 ATCDTEQAAGDM
-101 SCAMEPESAP
+101 PCAIEPESAP

-121 AVDAPPDVDSV
+121 AVDAPPGVDSGV

-145 DTVSDNVP
+145 DTVLDNVP
-153 DATEGYVP
+153 DTTEGYVP
-161 DTAEGDVPER
+161 D
-171 AGNTAPDSVQDDD
+171 
-184 LDTIRET
+184 
-191 APDAAKGNAPDAI
+191 AI
-204 GALTAQ
+204 GALKAP

-215 DATAQGV
+215 NATAQGV
-222 IAPEATVAET
+222 IAPETTTAET

-246 LEAEAEGTSSSQ
+246 PEAEAEGISSLQ
-258 TPETTALQEMC
+258 TPEPAEPQEKC
-269 CAVQETEEVPEV
+269 CTVQEAEEVPEV
-281 EVVPAEAIVP
+281 EVVPTEAIVP
-291 LGRTGENT
+291 LGQIGGDA

-348 DEMLKNTTIGRV
+348 DEMLKKMAIVGRV
-360 LCLCP
+360 LYLCP
-365 LNTLYDEMLQRRTEA
+365 LNTLHAEMLQRRTEA

-389 MEIAMINDAFYK
+389 AEIAMTCDAFYE

-426 LEDFKYI
+426 LAGFKYI

-440 FTDFSSYGMNT
+440 FTDFSSYGINT

-465 VVIYMSATGKET
+465 VVIYMSATGEET

-505 YFYSRENLVRM
+505 YFYSRENLVMM

-539 REIFGDTAAYY
+539 KEIFGDTAAYY

-615 KRPLDVDDTCTVYFR
+615 KRSLDVNDTCTVYFR

-721 KKVFAKYAPV
+721 KQVFTKYAPV

-774 KGRPMGQDALNHK
+774 KGRPMGQDALNCK

-793 KIISDKIRK
+793 KIISDKMRK

-810 FWELTRI
+810 FWKLTRI

>member
-1 MSDKKTHWP
+1 MKTKLP
-10 FGSFFLKLSDEKN
+10 FDGFYLKLLDEQN
-23 GTHEYENYLKECEE
+23 GTHEYEEYLRNCKEKPLTEE
-37 EKQLPEEE
+37 EQWEW
-45 LEFHC
+45 
-50 SKDPKKMTMQESLE
+50 TESA
-64 EVDRFLCWNK
+64 RAAI
-74 MTPEERRAELEAQKA
+74 AELERINA
-89 AARATEQATGDM
+89 
-101 SCAMEPESAP
+101 EP
-111 DTPQGAVLDE
+111 
-121 AVDAPPDVDSV
+121 
-132 PGDVSGDAPESAA
+132 
-145 DTVSDNVP
+145 
-153 DATEGYVP
+153 
-161 DTAEGDVPER
+161 
-171 AGNTAPDSVQDDD
+171 
-184 LDTIRET
+184 
-191 APDAAKGNAPDAI
+191 
-204 GALTAQ
+204 
-210 EKEAV
+210 
-215 DATAQGV
+215 
-222 IAPEATVAET
+222 
-232 LMQQGAEPTRQAAE
+232 EPTRQSAE
-246 LEAEAEGTSSSQ
+246 PEAEAEGISSLQ
-258 TPETTALQEMC
+258 TPKPAELQEGC
-269 CAVQETEEVPEV
+269 CAVQEAEEVPEV

-291 LGRTGENT
+291 LGQTEEDA

-337 FIIKKLVSWLV
+337 FIIKKLVSWRV
-348 DEMLKNTTIGRV
+348 DEMLKKTTIGRV

-365 LNTLYDEMLQRRTEA
+365 LNTLHAEMLQRRTEA

-389 MEIAMINDAFYK
+389 TEIAMTNDAFYE

-426 LEDFKYI
+426 LTGFKYI

-465 VVIYMSATGKET
+465 VVIYMSATGEET
-477 YKLLEETSK
+477 YKLLEETAK

-505 YFYSRENLVRM
+505 YFYSRENLVMM

-539 REIFGDTAAYY
+539 KEIFGDTAAYY

-565 TDCIKDREL
+565 TECVKDREL

-608 IIQSTGR
+608 INQSTGR

-645 AIVIEELKP
+645 AIVIEELRP

-669 NSGTPD
+669 NSGKPD

-721 KKVFAKYAPV
+721 KQVFAKYAPV

-736 VPYCFDSVVDWIN
+736 VPYRFDSVVDWIN

-759 EMYESIMALKMFKEY
+759 DMYESIRALKVFKEY
-774 KGRPMGQDALNHK
+774 KGRPMGQDALNRK

-793 KIISDKIRK
+793 KIITVREFKRNENRNKTLWKLIR
-802 RGEYYQKT
+802 
-810 FWELTRI
+810 I

>member
-1 MSDKKTHWP
+1 MKTKMP
-10 FGSFFLKLSDEKN
+10 FDGFYLKLLDEQN
-23 GTHEYENYLKECEE
+23 GTHEYEEYLRNCKENPLTEE
-37 EKQLPEEE
+37 EQWEW
-45 LEFHC
+45 
-50 SKDPKKMTMQESLE
+50 TESA
-64 EVDRFLCWNK
+64 RAAI
-74 MTPEERRAELEAQKA
+74 AELERINA
-89 AARATEQATGDM
+89 
-101 SCAMEPESAP
+101 EP
-111 DTPQGAVLDE
+111 
-121 AVDAPPDVDSV
+121 
-132 PGDVSGDAPESAA
+132 
-145 DTVSDNVP
+145 
-153 DATEGYVP
+153 
-161 DTAEGDVPER
+161 
-171 AGNTAPDSVQDDD
+171 
-184 LDTIRET
+184 
-191 APDAAKGNAPDAI
+191 
-204 GALTAQ
+204 
-210 EKEAV
+210 
-215 DATAQGV
+215 
-222 IAPEATVAET
+222 
-232 LMQQGAEPTRQAAE
+232 EPTRQSAE
-246 LEAEAEGTSSSQ
+246 PEAEAEGISSLQ
-258 TPETTALQEMC
+258 TPKQPIELQEKGC
-269 CAVQETEEVPEV
+269 TGQEAEEVPEV
-281 EVVPAEAIVP
+281 EVVPAEVIVP
-291 LGRTGENT
+291 LVQIGGNA

-308 ASELIGDAFQHWG
+308 ASELIGDAFQHWE

-337 FIIKKLVSWLV
+337 FIIKKLVSWRV
-348 DEMLKNTTIGRV
+348 DEMLKKTTIGRV

-365 LNTLYDEMLQRRTEA
+365 LNTLHAEMLQRRTEA

-389 MEIAMINDAFYK
+389 MEIAMTNDAFYE

-426 LEDFKYI
+426 LTGFKYI

-451 YLSLEVLQKAEADH
+451 YLSLEVLKKAEADH
-465 VVIYMSATGKET
+465 VVIYMSATGEET

-505 YFYSRENLVRM
+505 YFYSRENLVMM
-516 LKSLPEDEKAV
+516 LKCLPEDEKAV

-539 REIFGDTAAYY
+539 KEIFGNTAAYY

-565 TDCIKDREL
+565 TECVKDREL

-645 AIVIEELKP
+645 AIVIEELRP

-669 NSGTPD
+669 NSGKPD

-721 KKVFAKYAPV
+721 KQVFAKYAPV
-731 LAEET
+731 LAEKT

-759 EMYESIMALKMFKEY
+759 DMYESIMALKVFKEY
-774 KGRPMGQDALNHK
+774 KGRPMGQDALNRK

-793 KIISDKIRK
+793 KIITVREFKRNENRNKTLWKLIR
-802 RGEYYQKT
+802 
-810 FWELTRI
+810 I

>member
-89 AARATEQATGDM
+89 ATRATEQAAGDM

-527 IFVSSGEDLLKM
+527 IFVSSGEALLKM

>member
-1 MSDKKTHWP
+1 MKMKMP
-10 FGSFFLKLSDEKN
+10 FDGFYLKLLDEQN
-23 GTHEYENYLKECEE
+23 GTHEYEEYLRNCKENPLTEE
-37 EKQLPEEE
+37 EQREW
-45 LEFHC
+45 
-50 SKDPKKMTMQESLE
+50 TESA
-64 EVDRFLCWNK
+64 RAAI
-74 MTPEERRAELEAQKA
+74 AELERINA
-89 AARATEQATGDM
+89 
-101 SCAMEPESAP
+101 EP
-111 DTPQGAVLDE
+111 
-121 AVDAPPDVDSV
+121 
-132 PGDVSGDAPESAA
+132 
-145 DTVSDNVP
+145 
-153 DATEGYVP
+153 
-161 DTAEGDVPER
+161 
-171 AGNTAPDSVQDDD
+171 
-184 LDTIRET
+184 
-191 APDAAKGNAPDAI
+191 
-204 GALTAQ
+204 
-210 EKEAV
+210 
-215 DATAQGV
+215 
-222 IAPEATVAET
+222 
-232 LMQQGAEPTRQAAE
+232 EPTRQSAE
-246 LEAEAEGTSSSQ
+246 PEAEAEGISSLQ
-258 TPETTALQEMC
+258 TPEQPIELQEKGC
-269 CAVQETEEVPEV
+269 TGQEAEETPEV

-291 LGRTGENT
+291 LGQIGGND

-337 FIIKKLVSWLV
+337 FIIKKLVSWRV

-365 LNTLYDEMLQRRTEA
+365 LNTLHAEMIQRRTEA

-389 MEIAMINDAFYK
+389 MEIAMTNDAFYE

-426 LEDFKYI
+426 LAGFKYI

-465 VVIYMSATGKET
+465 VVIYMSATGEET

-505 YFYSRENLVRM
+505 YFYSRENLVMM
-516 LKSLPEDEKAV
+516 LKSLPEDKKAV

-615 KRPLDVDDTCTVYFR
+615 KRSLDVDDTCTVYFR

-721 KKVFAKYAPV
+721 KKVFAKYAPA

-759 EMYESIMALKMFKEY
+759 EMYESIMALKVFKEY
-774 KGRPMGQDALNHK
+774 KGRPMGQDALNCK

-793 KIISDKIRK
+793 KIISDKMRK

>member
-1 MSDKKTHWP
+1 MKTAIEKPVTPGGVFDHLMVP
-10 FGSFFLKLSDEKN
+10 QGDE
-23 GTHEYENYLKECEE
+23 
-37 EKQLPEEE
+37 P
-45 LEFHC
+45 EFHP
-50 SKDPKKMTMQESLE
+50 SKDPKTMTVQESLE
-64 EVDRFLCWNK
+64 EVDRFLCWNR
-74 MTPEERRAELEAQKA
+74 MTPEEKQAEQEAQRA
-89 AARATEQATGDM
+89 ASHATEQAAGDIPCTM
-101 SCAMEPESAP
+101 RPERVP
-111 DTPQGAVLDE
+111 DTPQDTVWEDLPDAPQDVVRADVLDTSMGGMLE
-121 AVDAPPDVDSV
+121 AVPSN
-132 PGDVSGDAPESAA
+132 VSGGEPERAA
-145 DTVSDNVP
+145 DTMPDDVP
-153 DATEGYVP
+153 DATEENVPGREADTVP
-161 DTAEGDVPER
+161 DGP
-171 AGNTAPDSVQDDD
+171 PDD
-184 LDTIRET
+184 LPDTVEGNM
-191 APDAAKGNAPDAI
+191 PDVV

-210 EKEAV
+210 EKAGNETV
-215 DATAQGV
+215 QG
-222 IAPEATVAET
+222 
-232 LMQQGAEPTRQAAE
+232 
-246 LEAEAEGTSSSQ
+246 
-258 TPETTALQEMC
+258 
-269 CAVQETEEVPEV
+269 VPEV
-281 EVVPAEAIVP
+281 EVVPPEAIVP
-291 LGRTGENT
+291 LGQIGEDV
-299 PAEKERWAY
+299 PAAEERWAY

-426 LEDFKYI
+426 LAEFKYI

-465 VVIYMSATGKET
+465 VVIYMSATGEET

-539 REIFGDTAAYY
+539 KEIFGDTAAYY

-565 TDCIKDREL
+565 TECVKDREL

-637 YGDLKKFK
+637 YGDLKKFM
-645 AIVIEELKP
+645 AIVTEELKP
-654 AVAYLAGAEAFEVFR
+654 AVAYLAGAEAFEAFR

-721 KKVFAKYAPV
+721 KQVFAKYAPV

-759 EMYESIMALKMFKEY
+759 EMYESIMALKVFKEY
-774 KGRPMGQDALNHK
+774 KGRPMGQDVLNRK

-793 KIISDKIRK
+793 KIITVREFK
-802 RGEYYQKT
+802 RNENRNKT
-810 FWELTRI
+810 FWKMIRI

>member
-89 AARATEQATGDM
+89 ATRATEQAAGDM

-291 LGRTGENT
+291 LGRIGENT